1 MTSLTDTSLKWYNE
15 NQKVEW
21 GRFHSILH
29 PVQELLDHA
38 WPLLVTVMYWL
49 DIAIRMHF
57 RDAKWCSC
65 KNQEKGERD
74 SNGEKLGGRFYPI
87 NIRSNKY
94 TVQALGHATALPWC
108 GKSYQTLAFP
118 CQNIFLPATLP
129 SLSLSA
135 LSIRVTVHLATCG
148 GEPFLEVHG
157 VRHTK
162 TLAGKLS
169 EVTSNWPPHLR
180 NSLLFGF
187 SLKCQREMY
196 WGICHTILRVVSQ
209 AGGCSAGTL
218 KS

>member
-87 NIRSNKY
+87 NIHSNKY

-108 GKSYQTLAFP
+108 GKSLAFP
-118 CQNIFLPATLP
+118 CQNIFLPTTLP
-129 SLSLSA
+129 SLSLS
-135 LSIRVTVHLATCG
+135 
-148 GEPFLEVHG
+148 
-157 VRHTK
+157 VR
-162 TLAGKLS
+162 LS
-169 EVTSNWPPHLR
+169 EWQRTWPLVVVNLSLRCVTPKHWQESFQRWPRIDHHT
-180 NSLLFGF
+180 
-187 SLKCQREMY
+187 
-196 WGICHTILRVVSQ
+196 WGIV
-209 AGGCSAGTL
+209 CSLVFLLNVRGKCTEE
-218 KS
+218 SVTQW